1 MAWDPD
7 ERVTLTGHG
16 CMKLSS
22 AVARAMMLLAK
33 ERKRAKIVRDGDP
46 EILKFDEIK
55 SLAAKWTEP
64 MTVDQ

>member
-16 CMKLSS
+16 SMKLCS

-33 ERKRAKIVRDGDP
+33 ERKRAKIVRECDP
-46 EILKFDEIK
+46 EILTFEEIK
-55 SLAAKWTEP
+55 SLAAKWVEP
-64 MTVDQ
+64 MTVD

>member
-1 MAWDPD
+1 
-7 ERVTLTGHG
+7 
-16 CMKLSS
+16 MKLSS

-46 EILKFDEIK
+46 EILKFNEIR